1 VGEGQGEGEIKTSA
15 LVLGWAITNM
25 KVKDSMRKRIA
36 IIGLITILFFLSEA
50 QADIESATALFK
62 KGNESYEAGNFD
74 QAIEEYQKIVNLG
87 IKNSK
92 VFYNLGNAYF
102 RKNQLGKA
110 ILNYRKA
117 LALEPRDEDS
127 MANLAFAKLF
137 TLDKIEEQKVNPL
150 SNLVHWFV
158 NLWSTDELTIFTSL
172 SYCLFI
178 VFGILILFRR
188 KGGALLLG
196 LSIMLFIF
204 VVSSASLATKL
215 HSDSA
220 KNGVLIAPQ
229 AEVRSGP
236 GGDYTLQFTGHE
248 GLEFQI
254 NEQAEGWYRISLPNG
269 VKGWIPKEA
278 VEII

>member
-1 VGEGQGEGEIKTSA
+1 
-15 LVLGWAITNM
+15 M
-25 KVKDSMRKRIA
+25 
-36 IIGLITILFFLSEA
+36 
-50 QADIESATALFK
+50 
-62 KGNESYEAGNFD
+62 
-74 QAIEEYQKIVNLG
+74 
-87 IKNSK
+87 
-92 VFYNLGNAYF
+92 
-102 RKNQLGKA
+102 
-110 ILNYRKA
+110 
-117 LALEPRDEDS
+117 
-127 MANLAFAKLF
+127 
-137 TLDKIEEQKVNPL
+137 
-150 SNLVHWFV
+150 
-158 NLWSTDELTIFTSL
+158 
-172 SYCLFI
+172 
-178 VFGILILFRR
+178 
-188 KGGALLLG
+188 G